1 MSSPENRSTGGPTE
15 VASGA
20 GVGPYALL
28 ANCRRLCQAE
38 QKETPNWVIASE
50 LFGVGS
56 TSAKRVCRSAG
67 IDPDAFVVT
76 PVPRRATAF
85 DSLQGAA

>member
-1 MSSPENRSTGGPTE
+1 MPNPETRPTGGSDD
-15 VASGA
+15 VDQGA
-20 GVGPYALL
+20 GPGPYALL
-28 ANCRRLCQAE
+28 ANCRRLCRVE

-67 IDPDAFVVT
+67 IDPDAFEVRHA
-76 PVPRRATAF
+76 PSGEIASAP
-85 DSLQGAA
+85 LQGSA